1 MTPDSWTTTDSH
13 TPLNWDDRTAAAA
26 SLEKFTV
33 LLVEDEQS
41 ARQAMHQL
49 LQHYNYTVDT
59 AASVSQGLKRLQEQ
73 TPQLVVLDLMLP
85 DGNGL
90 TILQKIR
97 DLKLPCEVIV
107 VTAETTS
114 DLLRRVTAL
123 RPLAIYLKPLNFIEL
138 LERIRELDEARRSA
152 VHPQCL

>member
-1 MTPDSWTTTDSH
+1 
-13 TPLNWDDRTAAAA
+13 
-26 SLEKFTV
+26 
-33 LLVEDEQS
+33 
-41 ARQAMHQL
+41 MHQL

-73 TPQLVVLDLMLP
+73 TPKLVVLDLMLP

-97 DLKLPCEVIV
+97 DLKLSCEVIV

-123 RPLAIYLKPLNFIEL
+123 RPLAVYLKPLNFIEL

-152 VHPQCL
+152 IHPQCL